1 MTILLSNDILT
12 ILTSY
17 ITPYSV
23 KSKLKI
29 YVNKRGKYIIKGY
42 GFNKT
47 KKLIL
52 EIMKQKNKENIYSYI
67 REINPHWFNV
77 DDLHRETTYHLGVAH
92 QLSPSTIRNNLLAM
106 EGLYVKRA
114 EYGDVAFNYW
124 NDGHNRHYWYLIDNE
139 IEKHKMKYLKIPR
152 SADDYDYNYDN
163 YVRDM
168 IADGYVRTRL

>member
-1 MTILLSNDILT
+1 MTTLLSNDILT

-52 EIMKQKNKENIYSYI
+52 EIMEQRNDNMRNHFYSW
-67 REINPHWFNV
+67 EKKLHWFNV
-77 DDLHRETTYHLGVAH
+77 DDIQMETIKILGVAH
-92 QLSPSTIRNNLLAM
+92 QICPSTIRYNLLAM

-114 EYGDVAFNYW
+114 EYGCDFW
-124 NDGHNRHYWYLIDNE
+124 NDGRNRHYWFLIDKGQLCN
-139 IEKHKMKYLKIPR
+139 
-152 SADDYDYNYDN
+152 DN
-163 YVRDM
+163 YRNWV
-168 IADGYVRTRL
+168 